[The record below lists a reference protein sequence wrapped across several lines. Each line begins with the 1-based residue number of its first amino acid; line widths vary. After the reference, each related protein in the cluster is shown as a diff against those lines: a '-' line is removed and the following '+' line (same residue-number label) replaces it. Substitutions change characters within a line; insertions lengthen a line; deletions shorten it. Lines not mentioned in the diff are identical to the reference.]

1 MQLPSCILNHTVLCI
16 YLDFSIYLFICC
28 WRSFPASLTIHWW
41 YFPSPE
47 KTCLRS
53 SFSVNFQV
61 TNSVTVLFSIMLFF
75 HHNSLRIFLKLY
87 RNLLYQ
93 LFSFSRF
100 NTPSCCILASISAVD
115 VIILSNYYLKIKS
128 TYLRQSSEW
137 KKVIANEKTD
147 KELVSKIYKQ
157 LM

>member
-1 MQLPSCILNHTVLCI
+1 MPSCILNHTVLCI

-28 WRSFPASLTIHWW
+28 SPSFPASLTIHWW

-47 KTCLRS
+47 KTCLSS
-53 SFSVNFQV
+53 SFNVNFQV
-61 TNSVTVLFSIMLFF
+61 TNSVTVLFSIMFFF
-75 HHNSLRIFLKLY
+75 HHNSLRIFLTLY

-100 NTPSCCILASISAVD
+100 NTPSYFILASISAVE

-128 TYLRQSSEW
+128 TFLRLSTEW
-137 KKVIANEKTD
+137 ETVIANEKTD
-147 KELVSKIYKQ
+147 KDLISKIYKQ
-157 LM
+157 PT